1 MTLDSPV
8 YNTLVADE
16 ICLVRS
22 MRQFLFKEERDR
34 PVLLNHADLGVV
46 KAPIGRLL
54 KILWQYD
61 PFLIDLCRPGDPN
74 VSVFELQ
81 LLYTIAARRGGHS
94 TIVDEVLA
102 WWLPQSA
109 LNAAMRQL
117 STIAK
122 ILDQAGMA
130 AQSIERLKAHILAL
144 ASTRCRG
151 LHLVTVDSDLPTV
164 GSRVLH

>member
-1 MTLDSPV
+1 
-8 YNTLVADE
+8 
-16 ICLVRS
+16 
-22 MRQFLFKEERDR
+22 MRQFLFKEDRDR
-34 PVLLNHADLGVV
+34 LVLLNHADPVVV
-46 KAPIGRLL
+46 KVPIGRLL

-61 PFLIDLCRPGDPN
+61 PLLIDLCRPGDPN

-109 LNAAMRQL
+109 LNTAMRQL
-117 STIAK
+117 STIAD

-130 AQSIERLKAHILAL
+130 AQSIERLQAHILAL
-144 ASTRCRG
+144 TSARCRG
-151 LHLVTVDSDLPTV
+151 NRLVAVDTWMPTV
-164 GSRVLH
+164 GSRVLHKG

>member
-1 MTLDSPV
+1 MFLDTSV

-22 MRQFLFKEERDR
+22 MRQFLFKEDRDR
-34 PVLLNHADLGVV
+34 PVLLNHADLDVV
-46 KAPIGRLL
+46 KVPIGRLL

-61 PFLIDLCRPGDPN
+61 PLLIDLCRPDDPN
-74 VSVFELQ
+74 VSIFELQ
-81 LLYTIAARRGGHS
+81 LLYTIAARRSGHS

-102 WWLPQSA
+102 WWLPHSA
-109 LNAAMRQL
+109 LNTAMRQL
-117 STIAK
+117 SAIAN

-130 AQSIERLKAHILAL
+130 VQSIERLQAHILAL
-144 ASTRCRG
+144 TSARCR
-151 LHLVTVDSDLPTV
+151 HNRLVAVDTWMPTV

>member
-1 MTLDSPV
+1 MILDSSV

-22 MRQFLFKEERDR
+22 MRQFLFKEEQDR

-117 STIAK
+117 STIAN

-144 ASTRCRG
+144 TSARCR
-151 LHLVTVDSDLPTV
+151 HNRLVVVDTWMPTV

>member
-1 MTLDSPV
+1 MILDTSV

-22 MRQFLFKEERDR
+22 MRQFLFKEDRDR
-34 PVLLNHADLGVV
+34 PVLLDHADLDVV
-46 KAPIGRLL
+46 KVPIGRLL

-61 PFLIDLCRPGDPN
+61 PLLIDLCRPGDPN

-109 LNAAMRQL
+109 LNTAMRQL
-117 STIAK
+117 STIAN

-130 AQSIERLKAHILAL
+130 AQSIERLQAHILAL
-144 ASTRCRG
+144 TSARCRRNR
-151 LHLVTVDSDLPTV
+151 LVAVDTWMPTV

>member
-1 MTLDSPV
+1 MKLYSSV

-22 MRQFLFKEERDR
+22 MRQFLFKEDRDR
-34 PVLLNHADLGVV
+34 PVLLNHFDLDVV
-46 KAPIGRLL
+46 KVPIGRLL

-61 PFLIDLCRPGDPN
+61 PLLIDLCRPGDPN

-117 STIAK
+117 STIAN

-144 ASTRCRG
+144 TSARCRNNR
-151 LHLVTVDSDLPTV
+151 LVAVDTWMPTV

>member
-1 MTLDSPV
+1 MKLYSSV

-46 KAPIGRLL
+46 KVPIGRLL

-61 PFLIDLCRPGDPN
+61 PLLIDLCRPGDPN

-81 LLYTIAARRGGHS
+81 LLYAIAAQRGGHS
-94 TIVDEVLA
+94 TIVSEVLA
-102 WWLPQSA
+102 WWLPQRG
-109 LNAAMRQL
+109 LNTAKRQL
-117 STIAK
+117 STIAG
-122 ILDQAGMA
+122 ILDQTGMA

-151 LHLVTVDSDLPTV
+151 LRLVTVDSDLPTV

>member
-22 MRQFLFKEERDR
+22 MRQFLFKEDRDR
-34 PVLLNHADLGVV
+34 PVLLNHADLDDV
-46 KAPIGRLL
+46 KVPIGRLL

-61 PFLIDLCRPGDPN
+61 PFLVDLCRPNDPN

-94 TIVDEVLA
+94 TIVNEVLA

-117 STIAK
+117 STIAS
-122 ILDQAGMA
+122 ILDHAGMA
-130 AQSIERLKAHILAL
+130 TQSIDRLKAHILAL
-144 ASTRCRG
+144 TAARCHHNR
-151 LHLVTVDSDLPTV
+151 LVAVDIWMPTV